1 VAHCCQVTDTCF
13 TGCVWASA
21 GYNVTILDP
30 NAQQLLDGMA
40 YIRENVESYAQK
52 TGQVPGTALAFEDM
66 PDAVADAW
74 LVIEAVPEKV
84 QLKIDTFAELAVLT
98 PDDCI
103 LASNSSSYK
112 TSEILEKVP
121 AATKTRILNMHYYMP
136 PQCMIVELITD
147 GYTEE
152 RIFPFMVE
160 RSREAATLPYVARKE
175 STGFIFSRLLAA
187 VKGEALTILEE
198 GVSIPEEIDSV
209 WPIVYQFIRFIGSVH
224 SEVSAD

>member
-1 VAHCCQVTDTCF
+1 
-13 TGCVWASA
+13 
-21 GYNVTILDP
+21 
-30 NAQQLLDGMA
+30 M
-40 YIRENVESYAQK
+40 ESYAQK

-187 VKGEALTILEE
+187 VKREALTILEE

>member
-1 VAHCCQVTDTCF
+1 
-13 TGCVWASA
+13 
-21 GYNVTILDP
+21 
-30 NAQQLLDGMA
+30 MA

-103 LASNSSSYK
+103 LASNSSFYK

-187 VKGEALTILEE
+187 VKREALTILEE